1 MAGHRFHLDV
11 VPTLPENIS
20 RLADLA
26 DNLWFS
32 WHRPT
37 RQLFLLLDRALW
49 WRVGRNPRLF
59 LRHVD
64 QSVLTRAAEDRTF
77 LSAYRSVLAEFDAY
91 HEAGPNGQSR
101 SPLADDD
108 LIAYFC
114 AEFGFHDSVPI
125 YSGGLGI
132 LAGDHCKTAS
142 DLALPFI
149 AVGLLYRQGYFNQRI
164 DGHGQQIAEYR
175 TVLSHEIP
183 VFPVTDATGH
193 DIVVP
198 CPMQHRTVQVKL
210 WKAQVGR
217 VQVIL
222 LDTDIEA
229 NEEQD
234 RAITRVLYGGD
245 HTTRIRQEIVLGIG
259 GVRALRA
266 LGMAP
271 TIWHINE
278 GHAAFLLLE
287 RMRERV
293 AEGLDFNAAIEAVA
307 ASAVFTTHTPVSAGH
322 DVFDAG
328 LVTDHLRQLIDDLG
342 VDETQ
347 VLALG
352 NAAGEHPRFNMT
364 RLAAALARGV
374 NGVSRLHGK
383 VSSDILAEAWPE
395 VPPAENPV
403 GFVTNG
409 VHVPTFLRSEWT
421 GLLSEHLG
429 PSWAYQ
435 LMDRDISDS
444 IMAIPAGRFWYVK
457 QQIKSDTLRVLRERL
472 EAQYLHNR
480 YSGAHIKRML
490 RNIDPDAPDVLLV
503 GFARRFAAYK
513 RATLLFTDLD
523 WLRAIVSDERRPVV
537 FVFAGKAH
545 PADEPGQRLM
555 QEVHRVANMPEF
567 LDKVLLVEGYNME
580 LGGLLTSGVDVW
592 LNNPVYPLEAS
603 GTSGMK
609 AAINGT
615 INLSVLDGWWAE
627 GYDGSNGWAIP
638 PTTHAASDHE
648 RDHQDAQTLYELL
661 QDEVIPQYYA
671 RDERLG
677 FSPGW
682 VERSKCS
689 MASILPSFNS
699 QRFLGD
705 YLRHFYA
712 PAGKRGR
719 AMARDDHAAAKTLAA
734 WKSRVRAA
742 WSGLSLRLI
751 ECPPAMIECEGQLG
765 MEVSVVLNGLAPED
779 VCVECV
785 MQRGL
790 GSEVTVPIGG
800 HAENGRPVEGLM
812 YLDGETHHIAPLAP
826 VGAPENGEQRYR
838 LAAELPW
845 CGRMSLEIRARPT
858 HPALAHPHEL
868 GLSRRLGDVPG

>member
-37 RQLFLLLDRALW
+37 RHLFLMLDRTLW
-49 WRVGRNPRLF
+49 WRVGRNPRMF

-64 QSVLTRAAEDRTF
+64 QSILTRAAEDRTF

-91 HEAGPNGQSR
+91 QETRPNGR
-101 SPLADDD
+101 PLSPLAEND

-175 TVLSHEIP
+175 TVQSHEIP
-183 VFPVTDATGH
+183 VFPVTDAHGR
-193 DIVVP
+193 DLVID
-198 CPMQHRTVQVKL
+198 CPIKSRTVKVKL

-222 LDTDIEA
+222 LDTDIDA
-229 NEEQD
+229 NEEEY
-234 RAITRVLYGGD
+234 RSITRVLYGGD
-245 HTTRIRQEIVLGIG
+245 HTTRIRQELILGVG

-287 RMRERV
+287 RMREHI
-293 AEGLDFNAAIEAVA
+293 AGGLTFEAAIEAVA

-328 LVTDHLRQLIDDLG
+328 LVLDHLQQLIGALG
-342 VDETQ
+342 VDAPR

-352 NAAGEHPRFNMT
+352 DAHGEHGRFNMT
-364 RLAAALARGV
+364 RLAAALARGI
-374 NGVSRLHGK
+374 NGVSRLHGT
-383 VSSDILAEAWPE
+383 VSSKILADAWPE

-409 VHVPTFLRSEWT
+409 VHVPTFLRSEWS

-435 LMDRDISDS
+435 LMDRDLSES
-444 IMAIPAGRFWYVK
+444 IMSIPAGRFWYVR

-472 EAQYLHNR
+472 ETQYLHNR

-490 RNIDPDAPDVLLV
+490 RNIDPDSPDVLLV

-513 RATLLFTDLD
+513 RATLLFNDLD
-523 WLRAIVSDERRPVV
+523 WLRALVSDERRPVV

-545 PADEPGQRLM
+545 PADQPGQQLM
-555 QEVHRVANMPEF
+555 REVHRIANMPEF
-567 LDKVLLVEGYNME
+567 LDKVLLVEGYNIE
-580 LGGLLTSGVDVW
+580 LGSLLTSGVDIW

-627 GYDGSNGWAIP
+627 GHEGDNGWAIP
-638 PTTHAASDHE
+638 PATHAGDDEE
-648 RDHQDAQTLYELL
+648 RDHQDARTLYELL
-661 QDEVIPQYYA
+661 QDEVIPLYYA

-677 FSPGW
+677 YSPGW
-682 VERSKCS
+682 VERSKRA
-689 MASILPSFNS
+689 MASTLPNFNS

-712 PAGKRGR
+712 PAGQRGR
-719 AMARDDHAAAKTLAA
+719 ALARDGYAPARALAE
-734 WKSRVRAA
+734 WKARVREA
-742 WSGLSLRLI
+742 WPGVRLRLV
-751 ECPPAMIECEGQLG
+751 ECPPAAIECEGELG
-765 MEVSVVLNGLAPED
+765 MEVAVTLNGLSPED
-779 VCVECV
+779 ICVECV
-785 MQRGL
+785 MERGL
-790 GSEVTVPIGG
+790 GSEVTVPVGG

-812 YLDGETHHIAPLAP
+812 YLDGQAYYVAPLSPA
-826 VGAPENGEQRYR
+826 GDASQGEHRYR
-838 LAAELPW
+838 LAAGLPW
-845 CGRMSLEIRARPT
+845 CGRMSLEIRARPA
-858 HPALAHPHEL
+858 HPDLAHPHEL
-868 GLSRRLGDVPG
+868 GLLRRLGEEHG